1 MQSIYKTYGIYEI
14 RCSTNNKV
22 YVGKTINTFGDR
34 WDSHKAKL
42 RNNYH
47 DNKDL
52 QNDWNTYGEESFE
65 FNIIK
70 DLTGESKEVVSENE
84 RVEIKKAKETGLCYN
99 ITDGEGFLGLHLSEE
114 AKRVIGEKNRINMT
128 GRKMSDET
136 KRKKSEAMKAH
147 FASLSNEE
155 MEEVRERARRNNREH
170 PMTDEGKKRLSER
183 MKDNKNGAKFTEEIV
198 RNIRIMYEKENMT
211 IKEISEKLNI
221 CYGTIRGIVKYDRW
235 KNVTIS

>member
-1 MQSIYKTYGIYEI
+1 MNSIYKTYGIYEI
-14 RCSTNNKV
+14 KCIANNKV
-22 YVGKTINTFGDR
+22 YIGKTVNTFGDR
-34 WDSHKAKL
+34 WDSHRAKL

-47 DNKDL
+47 DSKEL
-52 QNDWNTYGEESFE
+52 QDDWNTYGEENFTFE
-65 FNIIK
+65 IIK

-84 RVEIKKAKETGLCYN
+84 RIEIAKAKKTGLCYN
-99 ITDGEGFLGLHLSEE
+99 KTDGEGFLGLHLSED
-114 AKRVIGEKNRINMT
+114 AKRIIGEKNKAHMT

-147 FASLSNEE
+147 FANLSDEE

-170 PMTDEGKKRLSER
+170 PMTDEGKKKISEC
-183 MKDNKNGAKFTEEIV
+183 MKDNKNGAKYTEELI
-198 RNIRIMYEKENMT
+198 RHIRIMYERENMT